1 MLECLI
7 LGDSIARGTGQAVNA
22 LYDPGCDV
30 QAEQSASTERILTW
44 AKPSKYY
51 GTIIVAV
58 GSNDVAG
65 GRLSGR
71 LARLRQSLATRKV
84 VWLLPYARPQA
95 YAVRSIAAR
104 FGDRVIDLASF
115 RSRDRVHPSSYSDIA
130 NALFE

>member
-30 QAEQSASTERILTW
+30 QAEQSASTERVLTW
-44 AKPSKYY
+44 QKPDKYY

-58 GSNDVAG
+58 GSNDAASR
-65 GRLSGR
+65 RLSDR

-104 FGDRVIDLASF
+104 YGDRVIDLATF
-115 RSRDRVHPSSYSDIA
+115 RSRDRVHPTRYSDIA